1 MRLCVIAK
9 LNGLVPSQ
17 LMNVAVN
24 PRDVAYCFVSYA
36 KKIHAKVSVHDPNFV
51 KLSIA
56 CGKVSLSS

>member
-1 MRLCVIAK
+1 M
-9 LNGLVPSQ
+9 Q

-56 CGKVSLSS
+56 CGKVSLRLRNVWLIG